1 MEFKKTRV
9 KQIITAIKTV
19 RESFKQLEEEQQY
32 NIKDFNMMSIKERL
46 SMIEGYLKSL
56 NGHQPE
62 ELDKL
67 QAYYNNLLG
76 KYSGLQQRHKNIV
89 ENIKEDQEEKEGQ
102 E

>member
-1 MEFKKTRV
+1 
-9 KQIITAIKTV
+9 
-19 RESFKQLEEEQQY
+19 
-32 NIKDFNMMSIKERL
+32 MSIKERL
-46 SMIEGYLKSL
+46 RMIEGYLQSL
-56 NGHQPE
+56 ESDHPD

-67 QAYYNNLLG
+67 QADYNNLLG